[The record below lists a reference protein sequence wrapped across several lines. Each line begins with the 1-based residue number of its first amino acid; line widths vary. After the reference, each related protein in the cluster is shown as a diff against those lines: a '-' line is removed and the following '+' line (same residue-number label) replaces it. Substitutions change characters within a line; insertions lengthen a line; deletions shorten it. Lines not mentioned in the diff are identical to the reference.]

1 MIEEIVE
8 DLEEVDLIEEQR
20 LCIQQYVI
28 NVVKIAKFLL
38 SLLETNQYTV
48 VTVLK
53 KREVVDLTDQI
64 GLREEMIVEEALEE
78 EEIEVINQCSLRYAM
93 IVV

>member
-1 MIEEIVE
+1 MIEETVE

-28 NVVKIAKFLL
+28 NVVKIAKYHL
-38 SLLETNQYTV
+38 SPLGTNQYTV

-53 KREVVDLTDQI
+53 KREVVDLTDQT
-64 GLREEMIVEEALEE
+64 GLREEMIVEEALEIQGGE
-78 EEIEVINQCSLRYAM
+78 RINRCFLQYVM

>member
-8 DLEEVDLIEEQR
+8 DLEEADLIEEQR

-28 NVVKIAKFLL
+28 NVVKIEVKYHL
-38 SLLETNQYTV
+38 SSLGTNQYTV

-53 KREVVDLTDQI
+53 KREVVDLTDQT
-64 GLREEMIVEEALEE
+64 GLREEMIVEEAL
-78 EEIEVINQCSLRYAM
+78 
-93 IVV
+93 